1 MLMIKK
7 PSPALRAL
15 ALLLS
20 VSMILAGCASAKG
33 TKITLPTYKP
43 TQLKPPIE
51 ERPEVKLPPKVGAP
65 TVVMACSVEKG
76 ATAEKPCKVPFNG
89 ILVDQ
94 NYAARAKLYKAER
107 DKLRSIIQT
116 DRTAFASTHKVHEE
130 AINDFAKRAQR
141 SWWENNKGT
150 VGFWGGL
157 VVGMGLA
164 VLTVFGISKA
174 ESAGSK

>member
-1 MLMIKK
+1 MLLIRK
-7 PSPALRAL
+7 PSPTLKAL

-20 VSMILAGCASAKG
+20 VSMILAGCASTQQAQ
-33 TKITLPTYKP
+33 IQLPTYKP
-43 TQLKPPIE
+43 DPLKPPIE
-51 ERPEVKLPPKVGAP
+51 DRPDVKLPAKVGAP

-76 ATAEKPCKVPFNG
+76 QVAAETCKVPFNG
-89 ILVDQ
+89 ILIDQ
-94 NYAARAKLYKAER
+94 HSAAKYKLQATER
-107 DKLRSIIQT
+107 DTLRNIVQA
-116 DRTAFASTHKVHEE
+116 DRTAFAATTTVHEE
-130 AINDFAKRAQR
+130 AVNDLAKRAER

-164 VLTVFGISKA
+164 IVAVFGVTKA

>member
-1 MLMIKK
+1 MLMIRK
-7 PSPALRAL
+7 PSPALKAL

-20 VSMILAGCASAKG
+20 GSMILAGCASTQ
-33 TKITLPTYKP
+33 TKISLPTYKP
-43 TQLKPPIE
+43 APLKPPIE
-51 ERPEVKLPPKVGAP
+51 DRKGVKLPPKVGAP
-65 TVVMACSVEKG
+65 TGVMACSVEKG
-76 ATAEKPCKVPFNG
+76 ATADKPCKVPFSG

-107 DKLRSIIQT
+107 DKLRSILQT
-116 DRTAFASTHKVHEE
+116 DRTAFSSTHKLHE
-130 AINDFAKRAQR
+130 AAVNDLAKRAQR

>member
-1 MLMIKK
+1 MLMIQK
-7 PSPALRAL
+7 PSPKLRAL

-20 VSMILAGCASAKG
+20 FSMIAAGCASTKSAK
-33 TKITLPTYKP
+33 IALPTYKP
-43 TQLKPPIE
+43 SALKPPIE
-51 ERPEVKLPPKVGAP
+51 DRTKLPPKVGAP
-65 TVVMACSVEKG
+65 TVVLACTVKKG
-76 ATAEKPCKVPFNG
+76 EVAAKDCKVPFNG

-116 DRTAFASTHKVHEE
+116 DRTAFASTHTVHEE
-130 AINDFAKRAQR
+130 ALNDLAKRAQR

-164 VLTVFGISKA
+164 VLAVFGVSKA
-174 ESAGSK
+174 ETAGNK